1 MGSFPCSDCASLR
14 KIKTDY
20 VNESLS
26 YIRSD
31 TEGEKYIYMY
41 VCVYIHVCM
50 YVCVY
55 IHVGVYTHI
64 HTHSHYKPTN
74 LRFLKVLAT
83 DIVNVTSLLKNYPI
97 LIPNTQTHTYI
108 HTLTHTTLSQH
119 LLMHSHRALFIL
131 TSYQGLRFCLPN
143 IFQMADSQKVHSS

>member
-1 MGSFPCSDCASLR
+1 MGPFPFSDCASLR
-14 KIKTDY
+14 KTKTDY

-31 TEGEKYIYMY
+31 TEGETYIYMY
-41 VCVYIHVCM
+41 VCVYIH
-50 YVCVY
+50 
-55 IHVGVYTHI
+55 IHVYTHI

-83 DIVNVTSLLKNYPI
+83 DTVNVTSPMKNYPI